1 MAVVPLVG
9 LPTDRIQQG
18 PHPFLAAGEKY
29 IRAVVEAAGAMP
41 VLLPSLQP
49 TLEAGVWLDRL
60 DGLLLTGA
68 VSNVEP
74 HHYSDE
80 PSWEGNLHDPAR
92 DATSLGLIP
101 QAIARGLPV
110 LAICRGLQEVNVAL
124 GGRLHQR
131 VHEVPGLADHRED
144 RSAPLD
150 RQYGPAHL
158 VQLQPGGWLAGISEA
173 AQVRVNSL
181 HGQGIAKLA
190 DGLVVEATAPDGL
203 IEAFRG
209 AGPGFCSRCNGIR
222 SGVSHSIRST
232 VPSFRPSARP
242 VVNTPLNAVSE
253 VACPSAHV
261 RANPRPSSRRARC
274 AAGSRSATSPRWS
287 ARCRTSPATHAE
299 RSFLP
304 TSSRTTTAPVCRKVS
319 SPPPSPATFRTIITS

>member
-1 MAVVPLVG
+1 MTMVPLVG
-9 LPTDRIQQG
+9 LPTDRSLHG

-29 IRAVVEAAGAMP
+29 VRAVVEAAGAQP

-49 TLEAGVWLDRL
+49 PLDAGAWLQRL

-80 PSWEGNLHDPAR
+80 PSWEGNPHDPTR
-92 DATSLGLIP
+92 DATSLALIP
-101 QAIARGLPV
+101 QALARGLPV

-150 RQYGPAHL
+150 IQYGPAHP
-158 VQLQPGGWLAGISEA
+158 VQLQPGGWLAGMSDT
-173 AQVRVNSL
+173 AQVQVNSL
-181 HGQGIAKLA
+181 HGQGIATLA
-190 DGLVVEATAPDGL
+190 AGLVVEATAPDGL

-209 AGPGFCSRCNGIR
+209 PGPGF
-222 SGVSHSIRST
+222 
-232 VPSFRPSARP
+232 
-242 VVNTPLNAVSE
+242 LLAVQWHPE
-253 VACPSAHV
+253 WRVTQHPFYRAIFQAFGEAC
-261 RANPRPSSRRARC
+261 RQY
-274 AAGSRSATSPRWS
+274 AAQRG
-287 ARCRTSPATHAE
+287 
-299 RSFLP
+299 
-304 TSSRTTTAPVCRKVS
+304 K
-319 SPPPSPATFRTIITS
+319 

>member
-9 LPTDRIQQG
+9 LPTDRILQG

-29 IRAVVEAAGAMP
+29 IRAVVEAAAAMP

-49 TLEAGVWLDRL
+49 ALDAGAWLERL

-80 PSWEGNLHDPAR
+80 PSWEGNPHDPAR
-92 DATSLGLIP
+92 DATSLALIP
-101 QAIARGLPV
+101 QALARGLPV

-131 VHEVPGLADHRED
+131 VHDVPGLADHRED
-144 RSAPLD
+144 RGTPTD
-150 RQYGPAHL
+150 MQYGPAHVVHL
-158 VQLQPGGWLAGISEA
+158 HPGGWLAGMSDS
-173 AQVRVNSL
+173 AQVWVNSL
-181 HGQGIAKLA
+181 HGQGIATLA
-190 DGLVVEATAPDGL
+190 EGLLIEATAPDGL

-209 AGPGFCSRCNGIR
+209 SARGFCWQCNGIR
-222 SGVSHSIRST
+222 NGVSHSIRST

-242 VVNTPLNAVSE
+242 VANTPRDAASE
-253 VACPSAHV
+253 VACPSARV
-261 RANPRPSSRRARC
+261 CARPRPSSRRARC
-274 AAGSRSATSPRWS
+274 AAG
-287 ARCRTSPATHAE
+287 
-299 RSFLP
+299 
-304 TSSRTTTAPVCRKVS
+304 
-319 SPPPSPATFRTIITS
+319 

>member
-1 MAVVPLVG
+1 MTMVPLVG
-9 LPTDRIQQG
+9 LPTDRSLHG

-29 IRAVVEAAGAMP
+29 VLAVVEAAGAQP

-49 TLEAGVWLDRL
+49 PLDAGAWLQRL

-80 PSWEGNLHDPAR
+80 PSWEGNPHDPAR
-92 DATSLGLIP
+92 DATSLALIP
-101 QAIARGLPV
+101 QALARGLPV

-150 RQYGPAHL
+150 TQYGPAHP
-158 VQLQPGGWLAGISEA
+158 VQLQPGGWLAGMSDT
-173 AQVRVNSL
+173 AQVQVNSL
-181 HGQGIAKLA
+181 HGQGIATLA
-190 DGLVVEATAPDGL
+190 GGLLVEATAPDGL

-209 AGPGFCSRCNGIR
+209 PGPGF
-222 SGVSHSIRST
+222 
-232 VPSFRPSARP
+232 
-242 VVNTPLNAVSE
+242 LLAVQWHPE
-253 VACPSAHV
+253 WRVTQHPFYRAIFQAFGEAC
-261 RANPRPSSRRARC
+261 RQY
-274 AAGSRSATSPRWS
+274 AAQRG
-287 ARCRTSPATHAE
+287 
-299 RSFLP
+299 
-304 TSSRTTTAPVCRKVS
+304 K
-319 SPPPSPATFRTIITS
+319 

>member
-1 MAVVPLVG
+1 MTMVPLVG
-9 LPTDRIQQG
+9 LPTDRSLHG

-29 IRAVVEAAGAMP
+29 VRAVVEAAGAQP

-49 TLEAGVWLDRL
+49 PLDAGAWLQRL

-80 PSWEGNLHDPAR
+80 PSWEGNPHDPTR
-92 DATSLGLIP
+92 DATSLALIP
-101 QAIARGLPV
+101 QALARGLPV

-150 RQYGPAHL
+150 IQYGPAHP
-158 VQLQPGGWLAGISEA
+158 VQLQPGGWLAGMSDT
-173 AQVRVNSL
+173 AQVQVNSL
-181 HGQGIAKLA
+181 HGQGIATLA
-190 DGLVVEATAPDGL
+190 AGLLVEATAPDGL

-209 AGPGFCSRCNGIR
+209 PGPGF
-222 SGVSHSIRST
+222 
-232 VPSFRPSARP
+232 
-242 VVNTPLNAVSE
+242 LLAVQWHPE
-253 VACPSAHV
+253 WRVTQHPFYRAIFQAFGEAC
-261 RANPRPSSRRARC
+261 RQY
-274 AAGSRSATSPRWS
+274 AAQRG
-287 ARCRTSPATHAE
+287 
-299 RSFLP
+299 
-304 TSSRTTTAPVCRKVS
+304 K
-319 SPPPSPATFRTIITS
+319 

>member
-1 MAVVPLVG
+1 MTMVPLVG
-9 LPTDRIQQG
+9 LPTDRSLHG

-29 IRAVVEAAGAMP
+29 VRAVVEAAGAQP

-49 TLEAGVWLDRL
+49 PLDAGAWLQRL

-80 PSWEGNLHDPAR
+80 PSWEGNPHDPAR
-92 DATSLGLIP
+92 DATSLALIP
-101 QAIARGLPV
+101 QALARGLPV

-150 RQYGPAHL
+150 IQYGPAHP
-158 VQLQPGGWLAGISEA
+158 VQLQPGGWLAGMSDT
-173 AQVRVNSL
+173 AQVQVNSL
-181 HGQGIAKLA
+181 HGQGIATLA
-190 DGLVVEATAPDGL
+190 AGLVVEATAPDGL

-209 AGPGFCSRCNGIR
+209 PGPGF
-222 SGVSHSIRST
+222 
-232 VPSFRPSARP
+232 
-242 VVNTPLNAVSE
+242 LLAVQWHPE
-253 VACPSAHV
+253 WRVTQHPFYRAIFQAFGEAC
-261 RANPRPSSRRARC
+261 RQY
-274 AAGSRSATSPRWS
+274 AAQRG
-287 ARCRTSPATHAE
+287 
-299 RSFLP
+299 
-304 TSSRTTTAPVCRKVS
+304 K
-319 SPPPSPATFRTIITS
+319 